1 MAEGVFSVMSDDTTI
16 DQSASE
22 RAARIEAALAA
33 IELRMSEQDGRV
45 ALIEQ
50 RLEEQEYSVRR
61 VLDLLIGW
69 LEGEPQPTVDR
80 QDAA

>member
-1 MAEGVFSVMSDDTTI
+1 MSDNTTI
-16 DQSASE
+16 DLSASE

-61 VLDLLIGW
+61 VLDLLIDW
-69 LEGEPQPTVDR
+69 LEGEARPAGDR

>member
-1 MAEGVFSVMSDDTTI
+1 MSDDTTTEL
-16 DQSASE
+16 SASD

-33 IELRMSEQDGRV
+33 IERRMTEQDGRV

-61 VLDLLIGW
+61 VLDLLIEW
-69 LEGEPQPTVDR
+69 LEADPAPAGNR
-80 QDAA
+80 QEAA